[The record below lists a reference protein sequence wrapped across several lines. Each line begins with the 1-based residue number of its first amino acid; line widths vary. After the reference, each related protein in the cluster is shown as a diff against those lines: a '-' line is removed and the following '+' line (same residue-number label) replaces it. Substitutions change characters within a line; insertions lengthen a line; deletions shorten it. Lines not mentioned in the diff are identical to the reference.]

1 MRSEIGLRGK
11 SNMAASADA
20 SYGTLLRKQMLA
32 GGLAGMLADGVVYPM
47 MTVKSRL
54 MVQGGA
60 SSSGTAALYMYKGP
74 LDAMFQIGTKEGL
87 RTLYKG
93 FSTVTQ
99 IAPTQAMYMVTYQTS
114 KRWT

>member
-1 MRSEIGLRGK
+1 MCPVL
-11 SNMAASADA
+11 N
-20 SYGTLLRKQMLA
+20 Q
-32 GGLAGMLADGVVYPM
+32 
-47 MTVKSRL
+47 
-54 MVQGGA
+54 VQGGA

-99 IAPTQAMYMVTYQTS
+99 IAPTQAMYMATYQTS
-114 KRWT
+114 KRYLPGEEFCGSCPLLLLLLLYLLAMSLFYR